1 MKYKFTLRCICFLFL
16 FISLDVNGI
25 ENGIYC
31 DKYKHIYLVVCND
44 EFIYINYLK
53 YQDLRPLRS
62 IARGRIIADSCY
74 LECYKHKRCNLD
86 VTSPLYD
93 LSPFC
98 DAALQGEKIHY
109 SARHRKIR
117 KIEIVYRL
125 SNQTDNDYIKMRKV
139 DSVSNLKIKEWINKV
154 VDTVYYQEKMKW
166 IEPLK

>member
-74 LECYKHKRCNLD
+74 LECYKHKECNTDNL
-86 VTSPLYD
+86 SPLFG
-93 LSPFC
+93 LSQFC
-98 DAALQGEKIHY
+98 EAALQGKKIHY

-125 SNQTDNDYIKMRKV
+125 SNQIDNDYIKLKKV
-139 DSVSNLKIKEWINKV
+139 DSVSNPKIKEWINKV